1 MNRRVL
7 AGKALGERIGD
18 MGKPMRDGDGDGKC
32 REHGGKFIPCPPG
45 IDTGTIL
52 SNLGNPID
60 IFDGVDMDLFD
71 DEYELERSAV
81 FEDWQQW
88 RECRLIRQAAY
99 DIVSGS
105 ESVAD
110 PYLRRNEPNFF
121 GDPRNA
127 DRAPSRSQEGFR
139 SEARYLLNRLV
150 NNVQQDELRYSP
162 LYRAMELPSD
172 PDEVLSTFAEGNIV
186 DIPLM
191 ATATEARQ
199 GTNNFLTKYGSDI
212 LLKIEGPSVG
222 IEGDALAVLA
232 SERDED
238 ELLDYLEMLA
248 NDWINFPSDEG
259 SLTDSADQLLELI
272 QQYEEARRL
281 RNYEN
286 LAKTKKELLEIMD
299 QYDLQPD
306 GMHFAGDELGE
317 NHPDFYERIE
327 DPLTNPLREIITGG
341 RFKVNKVEEDPS
353 GVYKRIVTMSHVGV
367 FDPRQPGSLKP
378 IKGARQ

>member
-18 MGKPMRDGDGDGKC
+18 MGKPIRDGDGDGKC
-32 REHGGKFIPCPPG
+32 REYGGKFIPCPPG
-45 IDTGTIL
+45 IDADTV
-52 SNLGNPID
+52 LGNLNEPIE
-60 IFDGVDMDLFD
+60 IFDGVDLDLFD

-81 FEDWQQW
+81 VYDWQQW
-88 RECRLIRQAAY
+88 EECRSIRQEAY
-99 DIVSGS
+99 KIVSGS
-105 ESVAD
+105 ESTAD
-110 PYLRRNEPNFF
+110 PYLRRSEPNFF
-121 GDPRNA
+121 GDPAIARSK
-127 DRAPSRSQEGFR
+127 PSRSEEVFR

-150 NNVQQDELRYSP
+150 ENLQQGEVRNSS

-172 PDEVLSTFAEGNIV
+172 PEAVLSSLEEGKIV

-199 GTNNFLTKYGSDI
+199 GTNNFLSKYGRDI
-212 LLKIEGPSVG
+212 LLKIDGTNVG
-222 IEGDALAVLA
+222 IEGDALATLA
-232 SERDED
+232 SEQDED
-238 ELLDYLEMLA
+238 ELLNYLEMLA

-281 RNYEN
+281 QNYEN

-306 GMHFAGDELGE
+306 GMHFAGDELDE
-317 NHPDFYERIE
+317 NHPDYYERIE
-327 DPLTNPLREIITGG
+327 DPSTNPLREVITGG
-341 RFKVNKVEEDPS
+341 RFKVSKVEDDPS
-353 GVYKRIVTMSHVGV
+353 GTYKRIVTLSHIAV

-378 IKGARQ
+378 IKGAR

>member
-32 REHGGKFIPCPPG
+32 REYGGKFIPCPPG
-45 IDTGTIL
+45 IDADTIL
-52 SNLGNPID
+52 GNLNEPID
-60 IFDGVDMDLFD
+60 IFDGVDLDLFD

-81 FEDWQQW
+81 VYDWQQW
-88 RECRLIRQAAY
+88 EECRSIRQEAY
-99 DIVSGS
+99 KIVSGS
-105 ESVAD
+105 ESTAD

-150 NNVQQDELRYSP
+150 ENLQQGEVRNSS

-172 PDEVLSTFAEGNIV
+172 PEAVLSSLEEGKIV

-199 GTNNFLTKYGSDI
+199 GTNNFLAKYGRDI
-212 LLKIEGPSVG
+212 LLKIDGPSVG
-222 IEGDALAVLA
+222 INGDALATLA
-232 SERDED
+232 SEQDED

-281 RNYEN
+281 QNYEN

-306 GMHFAGDELGE
+306 GMHFAGDELDE

-327 DPLTNPLREIITGG
+327 DPSTNPLREVITGG
-341 RFKVNKVEEDPS
+341 RFKVSKVEDDPS
-353 GVYKRIVTMSHVGV
+353 GTYKHIVTLSHIAV

-378 IKGARQ
+378 IKGAR